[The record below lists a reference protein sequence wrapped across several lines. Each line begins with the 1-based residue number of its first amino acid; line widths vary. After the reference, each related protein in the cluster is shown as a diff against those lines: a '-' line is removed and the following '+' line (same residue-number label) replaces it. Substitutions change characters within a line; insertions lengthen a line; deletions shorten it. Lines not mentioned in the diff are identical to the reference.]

1 MSNDNL
7 VPEPQPSVF
16 DAVNGVLQDEEAAR
30 RVMANPALA
39 KGFPNGRPIERSAAS
54 GDDNAYKI
62 RMSFADSLA
71 HGGALG
77 AGAYRINGI
86 FNVAAGKYRPIGAF
100 QRRANGKMG
109 IRAIG
114 PVQHGYSGGL

>member
-39 KGFPNGRPIERSAAS
+39 KGFPNGRPRSSTLLRPAMTPVRVAVTTANAVARMTNSPMAARFRSRRLTISAAPLPKTC
-54 GDDNAYKI
+54 ARHCI
-62 RMSFADSLA
+62 R
-71 HGGALG
+71 
-77 AGAYRINGI
+77 
-86 FNVAAGKYRPIGAF
+86 
-100 QRRANGKMG
+100 
-109 IRAIG
+109 
-114 PVQHGYSGGL
+114 

>member
-39 KGFPNGRPIERSAAS
+39 KGFPNGRPIEHSAAS
-54 GDDNAYKI
+54 GDDTCACAVTTANAVA
-62 RMSFADSLA
+62 MMTNSPD
-71 HGGALG
+71 GATSDQG
-77 AGAYRINGI
+77 D
-86 FNVAAGKYRPIGAF
+86 
-100 QRRANGKMG
+100 
-109 IRAIG
+109 
-114 PVQHGYSGGL
+114 

>member
-39 KGFPNGRPIERSAAS
+39 KASRTDARSSTLLRPAMTPVRVAVTTANAVARMTNSPMAARFRSRRLTISAAPLPKTC
-54 GDDNAYKI
+54 ARHCI
-62 RMSFADSLA
+62 R
-71 HGGALG
+71 
-77 AGAYRINGI
+77 
-86 FNVAAGKYRPIGAF
+86 
-100 QRRANGKMG
+100 
-109 IRAIG
+109 
-114 PVQHGYSGGL
+114 

>member
-39 KGFPNGRPIERSAAS
+39 KGFPNGRP
-54 GDDNAYKI
+54 G
-62 RMSFADSLA
+62 
-71 HGGALG
+71 
-77 AGAYRINGI
+77 GI
-86 FNVAAGKYRPIGAF
+86 FLMRGKKNDVAHSPFKIPIDL
-100 QRRANGKMG
+100 
-109 IRAIG
+109 I
-114 PVQHGYSGGL
+114 